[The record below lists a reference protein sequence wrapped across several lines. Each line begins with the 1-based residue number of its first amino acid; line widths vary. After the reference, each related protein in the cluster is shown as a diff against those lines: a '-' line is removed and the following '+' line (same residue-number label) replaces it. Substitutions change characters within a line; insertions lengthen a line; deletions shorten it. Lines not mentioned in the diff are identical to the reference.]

1 MVVWNFGCKFTVKL
15 AMEDFRKFKG
25 EGIFTG
31 TEMLAGNHVLVM
43 QDNGK
48 VEAIVDEAVAG
59 EAEAVNGILSPGF
72 VNCHCHLELSHLKGK
87 IEEGTELVEFVQ
99 QIMTKREAPS
109 DEKQQA
115 IKDAHVEMQ
124 QQGIVAVGDICNTT
138 DTIGI
143 KEMSTIRYK
152 NFIEISGFID
162 AVAEKRILTGK
173 EVQKAFTDKGMD
185 ATLVPHAPYSVSKT
199 LFGLLN
205 AQTSGEIISIHNQE
219 NADED
224 DLYLEK
230 SGAFLSLFKNL
241 KLDISSFQPS
251 EKSSFKTWLP
261 YFSRKQKIISVHNTF
276 IKNND
281 LQQPHKHV
289 HFCICPNANLYI
301 ENKLP
306 PLQLLMKHT
315 ENIVLGTDSLA
326 SNHHLSIFEEISVLQ
341 KHFPNIEL
349 PTILKWA
356 TLNGARALGM
366 DKELGS
372 FDKGKK
378 PGVIVVRATGVE
390 NIML

>member
-15 AMEDFRKFKG
+15 PMEDFRKFKG

-31 TEMLAGNHVLVM
+31 TEVLAGNHVLVM
-43 QDNGK
+43 RDNGK

-59 EAEAVNGILSPGF
+59 EVETVNGILSPGF

-162 AVAEKRILTGK
+162 AVAEKRLLAGK

-205 AQTSGEIISIHNQE
+205 AQTSGGIISIHNQE

-224 DLYLEK
+224 DLYMEK
-230 SGAFLSLFKNL
+230 SGAFLSLFRNL

-261 YFSRKQKIISVHNTF
+261 YFNRKQKIISVHNTF

-326 SNHHLSIFEEISVLQ
+326 SNHHLSIFEEMSVVQ